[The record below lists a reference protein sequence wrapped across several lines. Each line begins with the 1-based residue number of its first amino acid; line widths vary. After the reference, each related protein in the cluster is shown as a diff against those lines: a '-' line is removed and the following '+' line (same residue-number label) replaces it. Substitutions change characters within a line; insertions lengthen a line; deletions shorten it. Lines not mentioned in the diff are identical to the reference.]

1 MSSSLLTAK
10 QVSKFFPSGRTL
22 WATKTFV
29 QAVNQVSFEIQR
41 GETFALVGESGCGK
55 TTTGR
60 LLLGLEVP
68 TEGEIL
74 YQGHSLKDLRGQDLL
89 EYRRR
94 VQVIFQS
101 SNASLNPRKTISQ
114 ILFTALTVSKVL
126 PATKR
131 RIIYSR
137 VASLLED
144 VGLHPAQAFMHRYP
158 HELSGGQRQRVGI
171 ARALATEPDVI
182 IADEPVSALDIS
194 VRAQILALLSKLQQQ
209 RNLSFVF
216 ISHDL
221 AVVRSVAHRVGVM
234 YLGRLIE
241 TGSVADI
248 FERPLHPYTETLI
261 RATPA
266 SHPRI
271 ARERQQI
278 VVSGDIPSPVNI
290 PSGCPFHPRCPI
302 AQDICRE
309 QVPQLLEIAPQS
321 HAACHFAED
330 RLHNKPATLLQQKGL
345 NKHPS
350 R

>member
-1 MSSSLLTAK
+1 MNPPLLTAR
-10 QVSKFFPSGRTL
+10 QVSKVFSSGRRL
-22 WATKTFV
+22 FGSSTFV
-29 QAVNQVSFEIQR
+29 PAVTDVSFEIQR

-68 TEGEIL
+68 TKGEIL
-74 YQGHSLKDLRGQDLL
+74 YQGHSLKDLRGNALS

-101 SNASLNPRKTISQ
+101 SNASLNPRKTVGQ
-114 ILFTALTVSKVL
+114 ILLTALTVSRVL
-126 PATKR
+126 ASTKKQLVTD
-131 RIIYSR
+131 R

-144 VGLHPAQAFMHRYP
+144 VGLHPAQAFINRYP

-182 IADEPVSALDIS
+182 VADEPVSALDIS
-194 VRAQILALLSKLQQQ
+194 VRAQILTLLSQLQQQ

-261 RATPA
+261 KATPA

-271 ARERQQI
+271 ARERKQVI
-278 VVSGDIPSPVNI
+278 AAGDIPSPVNI
-290 PSGCPFHPRCPI
+290 PSGCSFHPRCPI
-302 AQDICRE
+302 AQDNCRKH
-309 QVPQLLEIAPQS
+309 VPQLLEIAPES
-321 HAACHFAED
+321 YAACHFAED
-330 RLHNKPATLLQQKGL
+330 RLHNNPATSLQG
-345 NKHPS
+345 